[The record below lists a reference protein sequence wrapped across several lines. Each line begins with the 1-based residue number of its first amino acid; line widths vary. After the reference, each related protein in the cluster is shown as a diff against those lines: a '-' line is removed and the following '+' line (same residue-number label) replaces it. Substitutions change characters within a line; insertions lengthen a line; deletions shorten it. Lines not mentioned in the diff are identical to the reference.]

1 MEKSQPLRNAGKPI
15 FDPFAERSAPDQ
27 EVSVGAPKFVQG
39 ERKTYTMHRPCG
51 HCRGTGRRRDD
62 NNSSPIKGDPTC
74 SQCKLQRC
82 VRGKMATDAGF
93 VMAWGMAVDLFAFE
107 LTEAEVRHLEPND
120 QMGAR
125 FEIQQHL
132 EAKQKARVLCDAEY
146 AASRPEII
154 LVVRHFA

>member
-1 MEKSQPLRNAGKPI
+1 MALDPNRKGKPI
-15 FDPFAERSAPDQ
+15 YDPFAGT
-27 EVSVGAPKFVQG
+27 EVAVGAPTFIQG
-39 ERKTYTMHRPCG
+39 ERKTYTVHRPCG

-62 NNSSPIKGDPTC
+62 NNSTPIKGEPTC

-82 VRGKMATDAGF
+82 VRDRMATDNG
-93 VMAWGMAVDLFAFE
+93 VVWCWGVAVDLFAFE

-132 EAKQKARVLCDAEY
+132 DNQKKARVLCDEEEKAGKAEVVL
-146 AASRPEII
+146 R
-154 LVVRHFA
+154 VRHFA